1 MKKTIKTEYFYN
13 EDEHICRSV
22 TTETTED
29 SDYCDGSPCK
39 ESELLTDEI
48 EFTEDGPTFADAALA
63 LAGLGLCLTAVAAI
77 FKRR

>member
-22 TTETTED
+22 TTETSDCSDGCPCTE
-29 SDYCDGSPCK
+29 G
-39 ESELLTDEI
+39 ELLTSEI
-48 EFTEDGPTFADAALA
+48 DFTKDGINFTDVALA
-63 LAGLGLCLTAVAAI
+63 LAGLGLCLNAVATI